1 MDFEKFDV
9 VEVNGRN
16 FIVLNIINYNNNTYL
31 YLINED
37 DNNDDCT
44 IVRLNKNNNTYI
56 FEKVNEEELKI
67 VMEKLLIEY
76 KDIDI
81 N

>member
-67 VMEKLLIEY
+67 VMEKLLVEY
-76 KDIDI
+76 KDIAI

>member
-16 FIVLNIINYNNNTYL
+16 FIVLNIINYNNNAYL

-67 VMEKLLIEY
+67 VMEKLLVEY
-76 KDIDI
+76 KNIDI

>member
-67 VMEKLLIEY
+67 VMEKLLVEY